1 MILTEAR
8 EIKMTATSPALA
20 GTDRRLSLVD
30 DAYVALKAAI
40 RDSVF
45 PPGHQASAQELALR
59 FGMSRTPIHEAI
71 LKLQEEGL
79 VRILPKRGILICAL
93 VPDDIREIYQVIIAI
108 EASAAESAA
117 ALPAPAREVLADALA
132 QATQDMARALE
143 EHDLDAWGRGD
154 QAFHRMLVEGCGNSR
169 FVRIMQTVNDQS
181 HRARMLTIRLRT
193 GLPRSTAEHLAIAG
207 AIRSGDG
214 RIAYATARQH
224 RIGARDELLPLI
236 KKLGFRHL

>member
-1 MILTEAR
+1 MGMAA
-8 EIKMTATSPALA
+8 ATVTS
-20 GTDRRLSLVD
+20 TDRRGSLVD
-30 DAYVALKAAI
+30 DAYAALKRAI

-93 VPDDIREIYQVIIAI
+93 VPDDLREIYQVIIAI

-117 ALPAPAREVLADALA
+117 ALPAPAREALA
-132 QATQDMARALE
+132 AELTATTREMARALNDD
-143 EHDLDAWGRGD
+143 DLDAWGRAD
-154 QAFHRMLVEGCGNSR
+154 QNFHRILVEGCGNSR

-181 HRARMLTIRLRT
+181 HRARMLTTRLRPH
-193 GLPRSTAEHLAIAG
+193 LSRSSAEHDTIID
-207 AIRSGDG
+207 AIRRGDG
-214 RIAYATARQH
+214 EAAHGAARQH
-224 RIGARDELLPLI
+224 RAHARDELLPLI
-236 KKLGFRHL
+236 EKLGFRHL